1 MKKKKGILL
10 YRDNDALRYAKR
22 NSKELFKVMEDLLT
36 IAEAYVKVNV
46 VTDYVRF
53 FDNPMS
59 YMIKAYA
66 DIWNENILIAS
77 QIDVSQVQSLKERF
91 DKLYSSL
98 EEWNSQPTI
107 TKTTMSSGINPKNF
121 DLYCKPEKEFEYRVM
136 LNFIEATKSF
146 EEAFNTQSRKQI
158 TRFTDSLLDNNLR
171 PKYEMFVQFV
181 DNR

>member
-22 NSKELFKVMEDLLT
+22 DSKELFKVMEDLLT
-36 IAEAYVKVNV
+36 IAEAYVQVNV
-46 VTDYVRF
+46 VKDYARF
-53 FDNPMS
+53 FKDPLG
-59 YMIKAYA
+59 YMIKTYA
-66 DIWNENILIAS
+66 DIWNENLLIAS
-77 QIDVSQVQSLKERF
+77 KIDVSQVQSLKERF

-98 EEWNSQPTI
+98 EEWNSEPKI
-107 TKTTMSSGINPKNF
+107 TRTTMIAGINPKNF
-121 DLYCKPEKEFEYRVM
+121 DLYCKKDKEYEYRVM

-158 TRFTDSLLDNNLR
+158 TRFTDSLLDNNLI

-181 DNR
+181 DNK